1 MARFSQHLEQM
12 HSVKNYLFTRD
23 TQCIACVQLP
33 SFLKQNQGPRKVPSG
48 SPRLI
53 NNGNRTEWSPIQ
65 SAIMRVTSP
74 IVCMITEQTG

>member
-48 SPRLI
+48 SPGLI

-74 IVCMITEQTG
+74 IV

>member
-33 SFLKQNQGPRKVPSG
+33 SFLKQNQGSRKVPSG
-48 SPRLI
+48 SPGLI

-65 SAIMRVTSP
+65 SAIIRVTSP
-74 IVCMITEQTG
+74 IV